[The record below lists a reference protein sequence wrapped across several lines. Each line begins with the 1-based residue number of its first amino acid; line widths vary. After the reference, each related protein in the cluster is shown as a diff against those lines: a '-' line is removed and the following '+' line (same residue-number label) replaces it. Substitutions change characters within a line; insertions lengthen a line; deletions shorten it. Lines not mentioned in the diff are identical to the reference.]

1 MINKRFD
8 MIERSD
14 IDSLVS
20 NQVTEGKTLEY
31 KEKLPNNSDN
41 DKKEFLADI
50 TSFANA
56 SGGDILYG
64 IKEKRDDN
72 GNSTGIPE
80 IACGLEGI
88 NADAEIRRLDNII
101 RDGIAPRI
109 SGIHIKS
116 IEGFT
121 KGLMVVVRIPK
132 SWASPH
138 MVTFQNSSRF
148 YSRNSAGKYQL
159 EVSEIRSAFA
169 LSETLPEKVRRFR
182 DDRIA
187 KIIADETPA
196 QLDHCPKIVLHI
208 LPIAAFDPVTRLD
221 TTVLTDKK
229 EKLSPIYTAG
239 WSSRYNF
246 DGFLTYSN
254 SGGRPTCQT
263 YFQIFRNGA
272 IEAVEASILSEELS
286 RKKEILSLV
295 YEREIISA
303 LDRYLKLEQELGFEP
318 PIFILLSLLGVK
330 DYTMAVDRSRFL
342 FLDPKLIDR
351 DVLLLPDIIVEDY
364 ESKASDIL
372 RPAFDAV

>member
-169 LSETLPEKVRRFR
+169 LSETLPEKIRRFR

-187 KIIADETPA
+187 KVIADETPVP
-196 QLDHCPKIVLHI
+196 LDPCPKIVLHI
-208 LPIAAFDPVTRLD
+208 SPIAAFDPVTRLD

>member
-1 MINKRFD
+1 

>member
-101 RDGIAPRI
+101 RDGIAPGI

>member
-80 IACGLEGI
+80 IACGLDGI